1 VTFTVA
7 PACRGEPFWKAA
19 IRLAAVAAVAV
30 APFLSSPVKSE
41 LAKSE
46 PTKSEP
52 TKSDDAPS
60 AAERAAFKVV
70 LEPRPGFVLRAVGGS
85 DVTLEAQRGRT
96 VLLHFFATWCEPCRE
111 ELPALGRLAVRGE
124 RDGVTVL
131 AISVAEVLPRVQ
143 RFLEATP
150 VNFPVLLD
158 ADRAVTKAWK
168 ISTLP
173 STVILDTDLVPR
185 LLVEQ
190 DVAWDKFATTDL
202 LAMMH
207 ASRQLNQTITERR
220 E

>member
-46 PTKSEP
+46 PTKF
-52 TKSDDAPS
+52 DDAPS
-60 AAERAAFKVV
+60 GAERAAFKVL

-96 VLLHFFATWCEPCRE
+96 VLLHFFATWCESCRE

-173 STVILDTDLVPR
+173 STAILDTDLVPR

-190 DVAWDKFATTDL
+190 DVAWDMFATTDL